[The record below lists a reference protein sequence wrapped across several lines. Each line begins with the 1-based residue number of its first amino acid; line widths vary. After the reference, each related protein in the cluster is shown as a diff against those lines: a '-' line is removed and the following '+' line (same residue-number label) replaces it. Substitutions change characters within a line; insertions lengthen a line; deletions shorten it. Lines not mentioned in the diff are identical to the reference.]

1 MIPFRVRI
9 SDAATARCRYIK
21 SRTGLT
27 PNILCR
33 VALALSLRE
42 RRPVLSESP
51 DLSGQELNAPTLF
64 GEHQRIYELMLE
76 KYCMEHADE
85 RDVAVVIA
93 SHVDNGLH
101 KMGHIRSLNDVA
113 SLA

>member
-33 VALALSLRE
+33 IALALSLRE

-93 SHVDNGLH
+93 CHVDNGLH
-101 KMGHIRSLNDVA
+101 KMGHIRSLNDIA

>member
-1 MIPFRVRI
+1 M
-9 SDAATARCRYIK
+9 
-21 SRTGLT
+21 
-27 PNILCR
+27 
-33 VALALSLRE
+33 
-42 RRPVLSESP
+42 SESP

-76 KYCMEHADE
+76 KYCMEQADE

>member
-33 VALALSLRE
+33 IALALSLRE

>member
-33 VALALSLRE
+33 IALALSLRE

-64 GEHQRIYELMLE
+64 GEHQRVYELMLE
-76 KYCMEHADE
+76 KYCLEHADE
-85 RDVAVVIA
+85 RDLAIVIA

>member
-33 VALALSLRE
+33 IAMALSLRE
-42 RRPVLSESP
+42 KRPVLAEAP
-51 DLSGQELNAPTLF
+51 DLVGQELNARRCSVNTK
-64 GEHQRIYELMLE
+64 ESTR
-76 KYCMEHADE
+76 
-85 RDVAVVIA
+85 
-93 SHVDNGLH
+93 
-101 KMGHIRSLNDVA
+101 LNA
-113 SLA
+113 

>member
-21 SRTGLT
+21 SRTGLM

-33 VALALSLRE
+33 IALALSLRE

>member
-64 GEHQRIYELMLE
+64 GEHQRIYELMLK

-85 RDVAVVIA
+85 RDLAVVIA

>member
-1 MIPFRVRI
+1 VIPFRVRI
-9 SDAATARCRYIK
+9 SDVATNRFRFIK

-33 VALALSLRE
+33 IALVLSLRE
-42 RRPVLSESP
+42 KRPVLAEAP

-76 KYCMEHADE
+76 KYCAEQSDDREMS
-85 RDVAVVIA
+85 VVIA
-93 SHVDNGLH
+93 SHIDNGLH
-101 KMGHIRSLNDVA
+101 KMGHVRSLNDVA
-113 SLA
+113 MLT